1 MATMYALI
9 DALRRFFGRRDE
21 RPPHVVE
28 RAIERL
34 ERNDL
39 ELERRI
45 MELRMRVEVE
55 TRTTGRERG
64 RGPSID

>member
-9 DALRRFFGRRDE
+9 DALRSLFGRRHE

-28 RAIERL
+28 RAIARL

-55 TRTTGRERG
+55 TRTAG
-64 RGPSID
+64 RGPDGGPREH